1 MTFFLWIVVLLS
13 IAAIAGQW
21 VVLGFAYLESDE
33 TCREWESECIAGRRV
48 QQTRDSAIRDLERL
62 LDCGKW
68 HALLR
73 RAGSAA
79 PLFGVVLSAFA
90 VMFEGG
96 AIVSLLREEL
106 GSADAVVRGDE
117 ITARVVTLS
126 AGVCAGATIALLNH
140 LFMWMLQ
147 RREATALKQALST
160 VTDARFR
167 DSEDRLDHVVGQLRV
182 GGEVLQQATGQL
194 GDMLAL
200 ARDAM
205 AGMSESC
212 NEAATDLKSI
222 SLNLRDAIQVPTA
235 DFVAAAGLVRDS
247 VRDAGER
254 LSTGLDMLNR
264 SLGDSALSM
273 TRSTASMRDELASG
287 VAAVTQGLHESS
299 TALERSVNKHAEI
312 GKRLEASLASLEQ
325 AAEAISSRT
334 SRLSVDDFA
343 QLSLSCRAAADA
355 IHSAA
360 ADFQRIPGN
369 SAAVQEALAGVSK
382 RLAEVDFAL
391 SVTAGSQKEA
401 KSVLG
406 ELAQAARDANAAIRH
421 LPLSQV
427 AEELSKFREAA
438 GTKRGWLGGR
448 FGSA

>member
-1 MTFFLWIVVLLS
+1 MTFFLWLVVLLS
-13 IAAIAGQW
+13 LAAIAGQL
-21 VVLGFAYLESDE
+21 VVLRLAYREAED
-33 TCREWESECIAGRRV
+33 TCREWQSDCAAGHRV
-48 QQTRDSAIRDLERL
+48 EQTRDSAIRDLERY

-126 AGVCAGATIALLNH
+126 AGVCAGATLALLNH

-147 RREATALKQALST
+147 RREAEALKRALGS
-160 VTDARFR
+160 VLDARFR

-182 GGEVLQQATGQL
+182 GGEVLREATDQMRR
-194 GDMLAL
+194 MLAL

-222 SLNLRDAIQVPTA
+222 SLNLRDAIQAPTA

-254 LSTGLDMLNR
+254 LSTGLDTLNR
-264 SLGDSALSM
+264 ALGETALSM
-273 TRSTASMRDELASG
+273 TRSTGSMKDELASG
-287 VAAVTQGLHESS
+287 VSAVTQGLRESS

-312 GKRLEASLASLEQ
+312 GKRLEESLASLER

-334 SRLSVDDFA
+334 SQLGVEDFA
-343 QLSLSCRAAADA
+343 RLSLSCRAAADA
-355 IHSAA
+355 IQSAA
-360 ADFQRIPGN
+360 ADFQRIPGG
-369 SAAVQEALAGVSK
+369 SSAVQEALSGVSK
-382 RLAEVDFAL
+382 RLAEVDLAL
-391 SVTAGSQKEA
+391 SVSAGTHKEA

-406 ELAQAARDANAAIRH
+406 ELALAAREANAAIRQ

-427 AEELSKFREAA
+427 AEELGKFREAA
-438 GTKRGWLGGR
+438 GAKRGWLGGR
-448 FGSA
+448 FGGA